1 MRNIDNN
8 VSYCTSL
15 VERKVQLTRK
25 VSQFILTVPI
35 LIISV
40 LLAPT
45 LISTIFTYNA
55 AYAQSSNTNAGFGE
69 TTNLSLPNGKSI
81 PIKYILN
88 SGKLLGVVLDKSRAT
103 LIATLSSTS
112 ADNGNLTIQIPRD
125 VVDNKKEG
133 NADAPFRV
141 HVDGK
146 DATFRE
152 TTNNK
157 TARTLS
163 IQFNKDAKVIDII
176 GSTST
181 VQ

>member
-1 MRNIDNN
+1 MH
-8 VSYCTSL
+8 
-15 VERKVQLTRK
+15 K
-25 VSQFILTVPI
+25 
-35 LIISV
+35 
-40 LLAPT
+40 
-45 LISTIFTYNA
+45 A
-55 AYAQSSNTNAGFGE
+55 AYAQSSNNSNAGFGE

-81 PIKYILN
+81 PIKYIIN
-88 SGKLLGVVLDKSRAT
+88 TGKLLGVVLDKSRAT
-103 LIATLSSTS
+103 LIATISSAS
-112 ADNGNLTIQIPRD
+112 ADNWNLTIQIPRD

-152 TTNNK
+152 TDNSK

-176 GSTST
+176 GSKST

>member
-1 MRNIDNN
+1 MIQLPR
-8 VSYCTSL
+8 VSQTFLMASMLLVILATSL
-15 VERKVQLTRK
+15 
-25 VSQFILTVPI
+25 F
-35 LIISV
+35 
-40 LLAPT
+40 A
-45 LISTIFTYNA
+45 STIFMHKA
-55 AYAQSSNTNAGFGE
+55 AYAQSSNTGFGE
-69 TTNLSLPNGKSI
+69 TTYLALPNGKSI
-81 PIKYILN
+81 PIKYLIN
-88 SGKLLGVVLDKSRAT
+88 TGKLLGVVLDKSRAT
-103 LIATLSSTS
+103 LDVLLSSTS

-125 VVDNKKEG
+125 VVDNKREG

-152 TTNNK
+152 TDNSK

-163 IQFNKDAKVIDII
+163 IQFGKDAKVIDII

>member
-1 MRNIDNN
+1 LFDIKNN
-8 VSYCTSL
+8 VYYCTSVL
-15 VERKVQLTRK
+15 ERKVRFTRK
-25 VSQFILTVPI
+25 LCPSILAVSVLV
-35 LIISV
+35 ISV

-45 LISTIFTYNA
+45 FVSTIFMHNA
-55 AYAQSSNTNAGFGE
+55 AYAQSSNTGFGD
-69 TTNLSLPNGKSI
+69 TTYLALPNGKSI
-81 PIKYILN
+81 PIKYIIN
-88 SGKLLGVVLDKSRAT
+88 TGKVLGVALDKSRAT
-103 LIATLSSTS
+103 LDVLLSSTS
-112 ADNGNLTIQIPRD
+112 SDNGNLTIQIPRD

-133 NADAPFRV
+133 NADSPFRV

-146 DATFRE
+146 DATFKE
-152 TTNNK
+152 TDNSK

>member
-1 MRNIDNN
+1 MVQLPR
-8 VSYCTSL
+8 VSQTFLMTSMLLVFLATSL
-15 VERKVQLTRK
+15 
-25 VSQFILTVPI
+25 F
-35 LIISV
+35 
-40 LLAPT
+40 A
-45 LISTIFTYNA
+45 STIFMHKAT
-55 AYAQSSNTNAGFGE
+55 YAQSSNTGFGE

-81 PIKYILN
+81 PIKYMIN
-88 SGKLLGVVLDKSRAT
+88 TGKLLGLVLDKSRAT

-112 ADNGNLTIQIPRD
+112 SDNGNLTIQIPRD

-157 TARTLS
+157 TTRTLS

-176 GSTST
+176 GSTSA